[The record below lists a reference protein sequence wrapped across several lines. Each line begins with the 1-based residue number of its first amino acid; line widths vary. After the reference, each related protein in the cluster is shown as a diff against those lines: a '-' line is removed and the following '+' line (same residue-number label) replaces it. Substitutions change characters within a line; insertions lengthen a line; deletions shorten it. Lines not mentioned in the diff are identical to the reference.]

1 MNAHNATDEANRAVP
16 VNAIS
21 ASMSDEPAEYA
32 GGERMYAVL
41 FAEDHEGVS
50 LDANGDVA
58 VLLDREQATA
68 ARETLDEIV
77 AALGG
82 SQQRG
87 EIVVRNMDEST
98 SDGAVDAIVDA
109 GIKREVIHVEQ

>member
-1 MNAHNATDEANRAVP
+1 MNKDSDAAERAVP
-16 VNAIS
+16 VNTI
-21 ASMSDEPAEYA
+21 ASTALDEPAEYA

-58 VLLDREQATA
+58 VLLDREQAEA

-77 AALGG
+77 TALGG
-82 SQQRG
+82 EASS
-87 EIVVRNMDEST
+87 EEEVVVRNMDSST
-98 SDGAVDAIVDA
+98 AASVADAIAEA
-109 GIKREVIHVEQ
+109 GIKREVIRVE